1 MNNYKIIGILPSENV
16 EPRQFLRYCF
26 DIDELPL
33 EEILEEET
41 SFSYCTQCVRLLSKI
56 LGIQRKTV
64 RDWGDNPNFERMPQY
79 ARMTCNY
86 AQLALSKEELNRI
99 INQDFDAPKLTA
111 MEFIE
116 EMLLK
121 GLSPSEKLKA
131 TTSSKFRGQCLN
143 LLSNTL
149 KVSKSRVYEWG
160 SDMELSAMPKHYEHT
175 LAYALAAYKKQE
187 KTGKRS
193 AA

>member
-1 MNNYKIIGILPSENV
+1 MQNSITKLLVTDI

-26 DIDELPL
+26 NIDQLPH

-41 SFSYCTQCVRLLSKI
+41 SFSYCTQCVQLLSKI
-56 LGIQRKTV
+56 LGIQRRTV
-64 RDWGDNPNFERMPQY
+64 RQWGDNPNFKGIPQY

-111 MEFIE
+111 MKFIE
-116 EMLLK
+116 QTLLK
-121 GLSPSEKLKA
+121 DLSSSEKLKV
-131 TTSSKFRGQCLN
+131 TTSSKFRSQCLT
-143 LLSNTL
+143 LLSDTL
-149 KVSKSRVYEWG
+149 KIPKSTVYTWG
-160 SDMELSAMPKHYEHT
+160 SDLELSRMPKYHEHT

-187 KTGKRS
+187 KTSKQS

>member
-1 MNNYKIIGILPSENV
+1 MQSLMISESLFKTP

-26 DIDELPL
+26 NIDKLPL

-56 LGIQRKTV
+56 LGLQRKTV
-64 RDWGDNPNFERMPQY
+64 RSWGDNPNFEGMPQY

-99 INQDFDAPKLTA
+99 INQDFDAPKLTV

-116 EMLLK
+116 EILLK
-121 GLSPSEKLKA
+121 DLSSSEKLKV
-131 TTSSKFRGQCLN
+131 TTSSKFRSQCLT
-143 LLSNTL
+143 LLSDTF
-149 KVSKSRVYEWG
+149 KVSKYTVYSWG
-160 SDMELSAMPKHYEHT
+160 SDLELLHMPKYYEHT
-175 LAYALAAYKKQE
+175 LAYALTAYKKQE
-187 KTGKRS
+187 KTSKQS

>member
-1 MNNYKIIGILPSENV
+1 MQSLIISESLFKTP

-26 DIDELPL
+26 NIDKLPL

-56 LGIQRKTV
+56 LGLQRKTV
-64 RDWGDNPNFERMPQY
+64 RSWGDNPNFEGMPQY
-79 ARMTCNY
+79 ARITCNY
-86 AQLALSKEELNRI
+86 AQLGLSREELNRA
-99 INQDFDAPKLTA
+99 INQEFNAPKLTA

-121 GLSPSEKLKA
+121 DLSAPERLKA
-131 TTSSKFRGQCLN
+131 TTSSKFRGQCLT

-149 KVSKSRVYEWG
+149 KTSKSAVYDWG
-160 SDMELSAMPKHYEHT
+160 SDMGLSRMPKHYEHT
-175 LAYALAAYKKQE
+175 LAYAVAVYKKQE
-187 KTGKRS
+187 KI